1 MKSSFNR
8 RNFLKLS
15 GFAAL
20 SVGSGFTVGKLLG
33 RYQKSQYAIYGFLP
47 SDDILI
53 AKFINVFSEKVKC
66 NSEPVIIAGKN
77 YYGILKK
84 LFDETRSNL
93 FDNGGAVTYSIK
105 KISKQIKSDIIISD
119 NQNPIYSI
127 NADMDSKLRNLRLEL
142 KERKADVYLSAVF
155 NQFDFLYSLISSNH
169 KEIVIYSE
177 NKLFDRIPI
186 NSLYKNIEVKGPQG
200 ITEIE
205 ADNGLVRVVKST
217 CRHKLCEKT
226 GYAANTGDVL
236 ACAPNRV
243 LVKIE
248 KV

>member
-15 GFAAL
+15 GFTAL

-33 RYQKSQYAIYGFLP
+33 GYQKSQHAIYGFLP
-47 SDDILI
+47 SDEKLI

-155 NQFDFLYSLISSNH
+155 NQFDFFRDKVFFRQCFSICT
-169 KEIVIYSE
+169 
-177 NKLFDRIPI
+177 R
-186 NSLYKNIEVKGPQG
+186 
-200 ITEIE
+200 
-205 ADNGLVRVVKST
+205 RVWST
-217 CRHKLCEKT
+217 AKKAGSIGTRSTKPYWRT
-226 GYAANTGDVL
+226 
-236 ACAPNRV
+236 NR
-243 LVKIE
+243 
-248 KV
+248 